1 MAKRLT
7 DKQKEE
13 ITQSF
18 IKGKAVDDLS
28 KFFNCTNLTICRN
41 LKKSLGEKKYKEII
55 DKNNNNQKKYSKIDE
70 IKSTENKEVKLNE
83 EISLESYS
91 SEGNI
96 PNQINEDEII
106 SNSFFEIPPLDCE
119 IDNTKRKDLSST
131 PLSQVN
137 FPDVVYMIVDKE
149 IELEIK
155 YLKDFPIW
163 EFLSD
168 DELNRKTIQI
178 FLDKKNAKIACNKE
192 QKVIKVPNTDV
203 FRIVAPLLQSR
214 GITRIVS
221 DNQLIAL

>member
-7 DKQKEE
+7 AKQKEE

-18 IKGKAVDDLS
+18 IKGKTVDDLS
-28 KFFNCTNLTICRN
+28 KIFKCTNLTICRN
-41 LKKSLGEKKYKEII
+41 LKKNLGEEKYKEII
-55 DKNNNNQKKYSKIDE
+55 YKKNNRKKNSKIEITDKNDNKGKRLNKK
-70 IKSTENKEVKLNE
+70 
-83 EISLESYS
+83 ISLESFSYES
-91 SEGNI
+91 AD
-96 PNQINEDEII
+96 INLIKKDENI

-119 IDNTKRKDLSST
+119 IDDTKQKDLSST

-149 IELEIK
+149 IELEVK
-155 YLKDFPIW
+155 YLKDYPSW

-178 FLDKKNAKIACNKE
+178 FLDKKNAKVACKKE
-192 QKVIKVPNTDV
+192 QKIIKVPNTNV
-203 FRIVAPLLQSR
+203 FKIVAPLLQSR

-221 DNQLIAL
+221 DDQLIAI

>member
-7 DKQKEE
+7 AKQKEE

-18 IKGKAVDDLS
+18 IKGKTVDDLS
-28 KFFNCTNLTICRN
+28 KIFKCTNLTICRN
-41 LKKSLGEKKYKEII
+41 LKKNLGEEKYKEII
-55 DKNNNNQKKYSKIDE
+55 YKKNNREKNSEIEITDKNDNKGKRLGKK
-70 IKSTENKEVKLNE
+70 
-83 EISLESYS
+83 ISLESFSYES
-91 SEGNI
+91 AD
-96 PNQINEDEII
+96 INLIKKDENI

-119 IDNTKRKDLSST
+119 IDDTKQKDLSST

-149 IELEIK
+149 IELEVK
-155 YLKDFPIW
+155 YLKDYPSW

-178 FLDKKNAKIACNKE
+178 FLDKKNAKVACKKE
-192 QKVIKVPNTDV
+192 QKIIKVPNTNV
-203 FRIVAPLLQSR
+203 FKIVAPLLQSR

-221 DNQLIAL
+221 DDQLIAI

>member
-7 DKQKEE
+7 EKQKEE

-18 IKGKAVDDLS
+18 IQGKTVDELS
-28 KFFNCTNLTICRN
+28 NIFTCTNLTISRN
-41 LKKSLGEKKYKEII
+41 LKKILGEKKYKEILK
-55 DKNNNNQKKYSKIDE
+55 DNQEKYSKMGDTIFKNDKEFKFKEDNFIEKSVSNLINDDE
-70 IKSTENKEVKLNE
+70 IT
-83 EISLESYS
+83 
-91 SEGNI
+91 
-96 PNQINEDEII
+96 

-119 IDNTKRKDLSST
+119 IDNMQQKDLSST
-131 PLSQVN
+131 PISQVN
-137 FPDVVYMIVDKE
+137 FPDVVYMVVDKK

-155 YLKDFPIW
+155 YLKDYPSW
-163 EFLSD
+163 DFLSD

-178 FLDKKNAKIACNKE
+178 FLDKKKAKIACNKE

>member
-7 DKQKEE
+7 AKQKEE

-18 IKGKAVDDLS
+18 IKGKTVDDLS
-28 KFFNCTNLTICRN
+28 KIFKCTNLTICRN
-41 LKKSLGEKKYKEII
+41 LKKNLGEEKYKEII
-55 DKNNNNQKKYSKIDE
+55 YKKNNREKNSKIEITDKNDNKGKRLNKK
-70 IKSTENKEVKLNE
+70 
-83 EISLESYS
+83 ISLESFSYES
-91 SEGNI
+91 AD
-96 PNQINEDEII
+96 INLIKKDENI

-119 IDNTKRKDLSST
+119 IDDTKQKDLSST

-149 IELEIK
+149 IELEVK
-155 YLKDFPIW
+155 YLKDYPSW

-178 FLDKKNAKIACNKE
+178 FLDKKNAKVACKKE
-192 QKVIKVPNTDV
+192 QKIIKVPNTNV
-203 FRIVAPLLQSR
+203 FKIVAPLLQSR

-221 DNQLIAL
+221 DDQLIAI

>member
-7 DKQKEE
+7 ENQKEE

-18 IKGKAVDDLS
+18 IQGKTVDDLS
-28 KFFNCTNLTICRN
+28 NIFACTNLTISRN
-41 LKKSLGEKKYKEII
+41 LKKILGEKKYKEILKDNQEKYLKMGETI
-55 DKNNNNQKKYSKIDE
+55 LKNHKEFKFKEDKFRQKSVPNLINDDE
-70 IKSTENKEVKLNE
+70 IT
-83 EISLESYS
+83 
-91 SEGNI
+91 
-96 PNQINEDEII
+96 

-119 IDNTKRKDLSST
+119 IDNIQQKDLSST
-131 PLSQVN
+131 PISQVN
-137 FPDVVYMIVDKE
+137 FPDVVYMVVDKK

-155 YLKDFPIW
+155 YLKDFPNW
-163 EFLSD
+163 DFLSD

>member
-18 IKGKAVDDLS
+18 IKGKTVDDLS
-28 KFFNCTNLTICRN
+28 KIFNCTNLTICRN
-41 LKKSLGEKKYKEII
+41 LKKKLGEQKYKEIVN
-55 DKNNNNQKKYSKIDE
+55 KNNKKKEYSKIEE
-70 IKSTENKEVKLNE
+70 IILKDNKEINSNE
-83 EISLESYS
+83 EISLESS
-91 SEGNI
+91 SYEGNFTNLT
-96 PNQINEDEII
+96 NQDEII
-106 SNSFFEIPPLDCE
+106 SDSFFEIPPLDCE
-119 IDNTKRKDLSST
+119 IDITEQKDLSSI
-131 PLSQVN
+131 PLSRVN
-137 FPDVVYMIVDKE
+137 FPDVVYMIVDKK

-155 YLKDFPIW
+155 FLRDYPNW

-178 FLDKKNAKIACNKE
+178 YFDKKNAKIACNKE
-192 QKVIKVPNTDV
+192 QKVIKVPNTNV

-221 DNQLIAL
+221 DDQLISL